1 MATLIRHQH
10 HPFHGGI
17 DPTLLL
23 MPDKKPNKDTSPA
36 FFKGDFSFVNK
47 DANNIDSK
55 DHNAAVSWHVMN
67 RYERFKKQ
75 EQARKLRASANV
87 PTTSRS
93 PNPRRRASTSTSR
106 SRQALGTGDRSATD
120 VPLDFGTDTPGV
132 ESFGADSHGPV
143 ADFSGQASGSTSLPI
158 SNAPSPLSHS
168 PSVLPSPSLAGP
180 FSAFDATQHD
190 IPEPADVSTILS
202 FAYEKYLPNTWPT
215 EPGNVQSSHEISRS
229 WEDIA
234 AISSDDCYDASYL
247 ALLLTVMS
255 ETNTDTRLK
264 YQSRLY
270 QSQAMG
276 QLRQRLSGA
285 GSQDL
290 LTMKA
295 ILALFSSET
304 CTDSTS
310 TARVH
315 LKSLKNLVMASG
327 GVILLDSWFREDLL
341 SADCYFALKFN
352 TRPLF
357 PASDWTPGPLS
368 QPWKARLV
376 SAGIFGDHAAGVD
389 KRVEHPILKTTI
401 MDLRE
406 LFRAQEYIL
415 THEVPP
421 EDQLLR
427 WRQLR
432 RFDCISRLAD
442 HCTSLAIYGHLYD
455 LPKTQTMIT
464 LAVVLLVN
472 MIMGCPEPVRFGQ
485 NLVDRLRQAV
495 LEYETD
501 EKEGSPDDKDPDGAD
516 DDKILMWA
524 LYIGSLAERVHP
536 QAEDMKEWFNVR
548 MKQAVQRLRLNG
560 WDDIKKILRHLLFSM
575 RLHEEIVSGR
585 VRREKDFCTG
595 LYSICG
601 TSWRRPLLLERRG
614 EGSSSAGGSGE
625 PSTLS

>member
-10 HPFHGGI
+10 HPFHSGI

-87 PTTSRS
+87 PTSSRS

-106 SRQALGTGDRSATD
+106 SRQSLAAGDRSNTD
-120 VPLDFGTDTPGV
+120 IPLDFSTDTQGV
-132 ESFGADSHGPV
+132 EAFGSDHPGSGIGCHILANLECTITTESQSFS
-143 ADFSGQASGSTSLPI
+143 ASKPQLDRT
-158 SNAPSPLSHS
+158 
-168 PSVLPSPSLAGP
+168 

-202 FAYEKYLPNTWPT
+202 FAYETYLPNMWPT

-234 AISSDDCYDASYL
+234 AISSDDCYDASFL

-276 QLRQRLSGA
+276 QLRQRLSAG

-472 MIMGCPEPVRFGQ
+472 MIMGS
-485 NLVDRLRQAV
+485 V

-501 EKEGSPDDKDPDGAD
+501 EKEVSGLAEDSDGTD
-516 DDKILMWA
+516 DDKVLMWA

-536 QAEDMKEWFNVR
+536 QTEDMKEWFNIR

-560 WDDIKKILRHLLFSM
+560 WEDIKKILRHLLFSM

-595 LYSICG
+595 IYSICG
-601 TSWRRPLLLERRG
+601 TSWRRPLMLERRG
-614 EGSSSAGGSGE
+614 ESSSAGGSAGE
-625 PSTLS
+625 PSTTV